1 MDLKSKTLLL
11 AAVYLL
17 TPAAAY
23 AHTGMGNAHGFMHG
37 FGHPAG
43 GLDHVLAMVAVG
55 IWAAQA
61 GNRAVWAVP
70 TAFVSLM
77 AFGGFLGLSGIAV
90 PLIEEGIATSV
101 LVLGLLVTAAARF
114 PVALSVAIVGV
125 FAVFHGHAHGAE
137 IPGSASGLAYSAG
150 FVISTA
156 LLHLCGIG
164 IGVAFKALN
173 RVHLVRYA
181 GGLIAAGGAW
191 LLFAL

>member
-11 AAVYLL
+11 AVVCLL
-17 TPAAAY
+17 MPAAAY
-23 AHTGMGNAHGFMHG
+23 AHTGLGNAHGFMHG
-37 FGHPAG
+37 FGHPVG

-61 GNRAVWAVP
+61 GGRTVWAIP
-70 TAFVSLM
+70 AGFVSLM
-77 AFGGFLGLSGIAV
+77 AFGGFLGLNGITV

-101 LVLGLLVTAAARF
+101 LVLGLFVTVAARF
-114 PVALSVAIVGV
+114 PVALSVVIVGV
-125 FAVFHGHAHGAE
+125 FAIFHGHAHGAE

-164 IGVAFKALN
+164 IGIAFKVLN
-173 RVHLVRYA
+173 RIHLMRYA

-191 LLFAL
+191 LLFSL